1 MTSICDCKFN
11 DITNNELIKDNPLT
25 ESVGNIFD
33 LINSSNIQVFK
44 CFKNIFTHFSRS
56 IGGWISLTL
65 IAAQIGLTL
74 TFFLLQSSQTSKYIF
89 NITKGFIKCFSS
101 RIPSTPPKRGM
112 INQKKSEKELE
123 LKSEINSTKR
133 KIKNIKMDKI
143 NTEKNYNDDLIIHY
157 NETNRIQTTEAI
169 NIQTNDLEI
178 YDKNFFN
185 EYMATSPEDMEFDDA
200 VKKDKRKYCEHM
212 RENLIEDQLITA
224 AFVEEDPLKSRSIKI
239 MIFILHLILYFVV
252 NGLFFSE
259 SVVSELYNAD
269 DSEENFFSYLPRS
282 IDKIIYTTLVGIAV
296 NIITGFFFVDEKKL
310 KGILRREKDNIK
322 ILKLEVNEFKRNL
335 KVRYIAFISVVSFIL
350 LLSFFYLLCF
360 NYVYPYTQIEWI
372 KSSITIFIIM
382 QILSLLKCILE
393 TSLRFL
399 SYKFNSEKLYKISK
413 ILD

>member
-11 DITNNELIKDNPLT
+11 DITNNELIKDNPFT

-44 CFKNIFTHFSRS
+44 CFKYIFTHFSRS
-56 IGGWISLTL
+56 IGWWISLTL
-65 IAAQIGLTL
+65 ITAQIGLTL

-112 INQKKSEKELE
+112 INQKKSEKEL
-123 LKSEINSTKR
+123 KQNSEINSTKR

-143 NTEKNYNDDLIIHY
+143 NKEKNYNDDLIIHY
-157 NETNRIQTTEAI
+157 NETNRIQTTEEI

-224 AFVEEDPLKSRSIKI
+224 AFVEEDPLKPRSIKI

-259 SVVSELYNAD
+259 SVVSELYNVD
-269 DSEENFFSYLPRS
+269 DSEENFFSYLPKS